1 MDNRPQNVYFKLLT
15 KHKGPFIFLL
25 CIIFAPFSHAF
36 GQAATVD
43 SFRVNPSSIQIDSGN
58 TGDNSLHRSKTDTTK
73 IDSALA
79 EKKLKR
85 HSPLKAALFSAVI
98 PGLGQAYNKRYW
110 KIPIIYAGFGGLG
123 YALYFTSSNFYGYRD
138 AYRYN
143 LANPNALRPAEYN
156 GFSDVADL
164 KDHRDTF
171 KKNMDITAICTGL
184 WYLLVAVD
192 AAVDAHLMEW
202 NMKDDLSVG
211 WQPMV
216 MPPTPNGGTAA
227 LGVKLTVGF

>member
-1 MDNRPQNVYFKLLT
+1 MDNRPQNVYFKHLT
-15 KHKGPFIFLL
+15 KHKGPFIFLMCL
-25 CIIFAPFSHAF
+25 IFAPLSHAF

-43 SFRVNPSSIQIDSGN
+43 SFHVNPTAIQIDSSNIGSN
-58 TGDNSLHRSKTDTTK
+58 HRSSDTTK

-79 EKKLKR
+79 AKKLKR

-123 YALYFTSSNFYGYRD
+123 YALYYTSSNFLGYRN

-143 LANPNALRPAEYN
+143 LANPNALSPAEYN

-164 KDHRDTF
+164 KDHRDAF
-171 KKNMDITAICTGL
+171 KKNMDITAICTGV
-184 WYLLVAVD
+184 WYLLIVAD

-202 NMKDDLSVG
+202 NMKDDLSIA
-211 WQPMV
+211 WQPLV
-216 MPPTPNGGTAA
+216 MPPTPGGGTAA
-227 LGVKLTVGF
+227 LGVRVTFGF